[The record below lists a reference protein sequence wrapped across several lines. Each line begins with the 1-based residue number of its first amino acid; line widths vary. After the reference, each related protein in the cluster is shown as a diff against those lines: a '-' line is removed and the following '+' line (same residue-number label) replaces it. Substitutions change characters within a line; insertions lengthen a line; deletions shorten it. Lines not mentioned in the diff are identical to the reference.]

1 MKFCTELDMLAQ
13 SEDALAKKI
22 RSRLGDRGHEAAKL
36 HEALA
41 DQAREAAVTMQ
52 KPADV
57 QHVAHG

>member
-22 RSRLGDRGHEAAKL
+22 RSRLGDRGREAASL

-41 DQAREAAVTMQ
+41 DQAREAAATLQRAPEVHH
-52 KPADV
+52 A
-57 QHVAHG
+57 AHG